1 MKASISNYND
11 YRYFGLEFD
20 DVNNNKCWLE
30 MDKKVAD
37 QRIKNLKK
45 DTLQFKF
52 RVRFYPE
59 TAEDEIIQNSTLH
72 LFYLQVIKILF

>member
-1 MKASISNYND
+1 MND
-11 YRYFGLEFD
+11 FRYFGLEFD

-72 LFYLQVIKILF
+72 LFYLQVKIIFCFF